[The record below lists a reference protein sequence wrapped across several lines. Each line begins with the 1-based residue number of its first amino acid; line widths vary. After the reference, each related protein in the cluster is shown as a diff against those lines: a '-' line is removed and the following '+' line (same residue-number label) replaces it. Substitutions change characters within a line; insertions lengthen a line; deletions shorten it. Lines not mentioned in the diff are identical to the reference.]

1 MANARSHP
9 ALLFA
14 LFAATS
20 TRLLDSHDLA
30 LPSAVEQICRLN
42 KQ

>member
-1 MANARSHP
+1 MRALGAAALLLRRVRTEAAIL

-20 TRLLDSHDLA
+20 FLF
-30 LPSAVEQICRLN
+30 EW
-42 KQ
+42 